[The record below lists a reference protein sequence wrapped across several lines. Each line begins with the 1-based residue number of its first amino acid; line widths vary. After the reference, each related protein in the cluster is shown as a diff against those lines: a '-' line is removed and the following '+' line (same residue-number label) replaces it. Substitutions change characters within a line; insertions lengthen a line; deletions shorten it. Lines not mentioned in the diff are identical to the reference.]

1 MIAQGRLGVLGRLG
15 RIRTPAR
22 GGGARRGRSGR
33 ARRPSARSVRLIGLT
48 PRRLVACVL
57 LTGLL
62 IGGWFWLRD
71 SSLVAVKRV
80 SVIGVSGPDAARVR
94 SALIAAARNM
104 TTLDVN
110 ADQLNTAVAPYP
122 VVKSLQVDTQF
133 PHGLRIRVIEEIPI
147 GTVQVAGRS
156 VAVAGD
162 GTLLHDASP
171 GGQLPVIPLRVTPGG
186 PRIRNGAD
194 LQLVDLLAA
203 APYQL
208 LTHVSGVATIAPH
221 GLVAQLRSGPAIY
234 FGDATQLRAK
244 WLAASAVLADNGS
257 VGALYIDVT
266 DPQRPAAGGGSGSA
280 PGAGRTSGTS
290 SSGSAAT
297 SGTSSSSGAGT
308 SASPAAG
315 IASPSAAGGSSASTT
330 AAGASHTSGGG

>member
-1 MIAQGRLGVLGRLG
+1 V
-15 RIRTPAR
+15 
-22 GGGARRGRSGR
+22 
-33 ARRPSARSVRLIGLT
+33 T

-57 LTGLL
+57 LSGLL

-80 SVIGVSGPDAARVR
+80 HVIGVSGPDAARVR

-110 ADQLNTAVAPYP
+110 VDQLNTAVAAYP

-147 GTVQVAGRS
+147 GTVQIAGRN

-203 APYQL
+203 ASYQL
-208 LTHVSGVATIAPH
+208 LTRVSRVGTIAPH
-221 GLVAQLRSGPAIY
+221 GLVAQLRNGPAVY

-266 DPQRPAAGGGSGSA
+266 DPQRPAAGA
-280 PGAGRTSGTS
+280 GTS
-290 SSGSAAT
+290 STSAAGGT
-297 SGTSSSSGAGT
+297 SGASSSSGAGSTSGASSSSGAGT
-308 SASPAAG
+308 SASAGSG
-315 IASPSAAGGSSASTT
+315 IASPSTPSTSTSSTATAGGNSASV
-330 AAGASHTSGGG
+330 GG

>member
-1 MIAQGRLGVLGRLG
+1 VIAQGRLGVLGRLG

-22 GGGARRGRSGR
+22 GGGLGRGRSGR
-33 ARRPSARSVRLIGLT
+33 ARRSPGRMDRLPRVT
-48 PRRLVACVL
+48 PRRLVACSL
-57 LTGLL
+57 LTALL

-80 SVIGVSGPDAARVR
+80 SVTGVSGPDAGRVR

-110 ADQLNTAVAPYP
+110 VDQLNTAVAPYP
-122 VVKSLQVDTQF
+122 VVKSLQVDSQF
-133 PHGLRIRVIEEIPI
+133 PHGLRIRVVEEIPI
-147 GTVQVAGRS
+147 GTVQIAGRN

-162 GTLLHDASP
+162 GTLLHDAAP

-186 PRIRNGAD
+186 PRIRSGAD

-208 LTHVSGVATIAPH
+208 LAHVSRVATIAPH
-221 GLVAQLRSGPAIY
+221 GLVAELRNGPAVY

-244 WLAASAVLADNGS
+244 WLAASAVLAENGS
-257 VGALYIDVT
+257 VGAEYIDVT
-266 DPQRPAAGGGSGSA
+266 DPQRPAAGAGTRSA
-280 PGAGRTSGTS
+280 S
-290 SSGSAAT
+290 SSGAT
-297 SGTSSSSGAGT
+297 SSTSSPIASGATSSTSSPIASGTSSSSASST
-308 SASPAAG
+308 SPPAASTS
-315 IASPSAAGGSSASTT
+315 SPSTTGAA
-330 AAGASHTSGGG
+330 SGGG